1 MKLNEAVIEL
11 KFNDIQS
18 AIERLSKFIEIDRDA
33 FLSNSDFIHIA
44 RSHLLIAAEASI
56 NICYHIAAKRL
67 ERAAGEYS
75 SCFELLREHNLISKE
90 LSDYIIGIVGLR
102 NRMIHRYKKID
113 YGFIYDNLKG
123 IIENLQR
130 LIDEVSR
137 LLESEK

>member
-1 MKLNEAVIEL
+1 MKLNKAVIEL

-18 AIERLSKFIEIDRDA
+18 AIERLSKFIEIERDA

-67 ERAAGEYS
+67 EMAAVEYS
-75 SCFELLREHNLISKE
+75 SCFELLREHNLVSKE
-90 LSDYIIGIVGLR
+90 LSDYLIKIVGLR

-113 YGFIYDNLKG
+113 YSFIYDNLKG
-123 IIENLQR
+123 IIENLQK
-130 LIDEVSR
+130 LINEVSR

>member
-1 MKLNEAVIEL
+1 MKLNKAVIEL

-18 AIERLSKFIEIDRDA
+18 AIERLSKFIEIERDA

-67 ERAAGEYS
+67 EMAAVEYS
-75 SCFELLREHNLISKE
+75 SCFELLREHNLVSKE
-90 LSDYIIGIVGLR
+90 LSDYLIKIVGLR

-123 IIENLQR
+123 IIENLQK
-130 LIDEVSR
+130 LINEVSR